1 MKNLYI
7 IICAVLVLI
16 NSLIGLIF
24 THYQTFNWIIANA
37 IIIINAIL
45 LISLANAKIV
55 DGFKISL
62 TFILPILGLLSFLI
76 SIRLNSNIENNI
88 LLAGILIIFSFQIL
102 LLIAAKHIKTKL

>member
-24 THYQTFNWIIANA
+24 TQYQTFNWLTADA

-55 DGFKISL
+55 DGFKIAL
-62 TFILPILGLLSFLI
+62 TFILSILGVLAFLI
-76 SIRLNSNIENNI
+76 SFRLNSNIENNF

-102 LLIAAKHIKTKL
+102 LLIAAKHFKKE